1 MHWIYLIHEFHNFH
15 DILIYWDA
23 PVEEQE
29 TLNFPCVSNQS
40 PSRSIRSLQQQ
51 WLKTGSSVLASS
63 YHACWSHLPVA
74 ASCLQKLAL
83 WFFLPLS
90 SHLGYSLE
98 YQERCLLE
106 LFLFGNVC
114 SVYCLNQMFYLC
126 MFSVHLLIYLFKCS
140 NHYCNFFSCTH
151 TISAKHTKKSIHNIP
166 LQLHYSHWSGS
177 WVQLTNSMIQNKSW
191 RFLFLCC
198 SEEGKSY
205 WFGMTW
211 LVSVIQLSQN
221 SNFLAKIPLRFQAL
235 FPHFSSYPDSRC
247 IYMEHCNRFKSSI
260 RMKII
265 HVNTSIGIKMPK
277 SNEILI
283 GLRGVG

>member
-1 MHWIYLIHEFHNFH
+1 MHWIYLIHEFHNLSWVTEINELFH

-29 TLNFPCVSNQS
+29 TLNVPCLSNQS

-51 WLKTGSSVLASS
+51 WLNTGSSILASS

-126 MFSVHLLIYLFKCS
+126 MFSVHLLINLFKCS
-140 NHYCNFFSCTH
+140 NHYCNFLAVQTQLVQNIQKNPF
-151 TISAKHTKKSIHNIP
+151 TIS
-166 LQLHYSHWSGS
+166 
-177 WVQLTNSMIQNKSW
+177 
-191 RFLFLCC
+191 
-198 SEEGKSY
+198 
-205 WFGMTW
+205 
-211 LVSVIQLSQN
+211 
-221 SNFLAKIPLRFQAL
+221 
-235 FPHFSSYPDSRC
+235 HF
-247 IYMEHCNRFKSSI
+247 NTLSI
-260 RMKII
+260 RKCL
-265 HVNTSIGIKMPK
+265 
-277 SNEILI
+277 LI
-283 GLRGVG
+283 